1 MLRDAESSD
10 DVVAD
15 YEETTQLTIFTPL
28 ISFLVVLISFL
39 SLLALIAF
47 VTNTGR
53 PNINI
58 CIVPLNSMTLEPH
71 TMIVALKHAYK
82 AYNLLVQF
90 KLL

>member
-47 VTNTGR
+47 VTNTG
-53 PNINI
+53 NINI